1 MIAFLENVV
10 KDMLRLLAAVAF
22 IEGVIVLN
30 AGDIKGAI
38 VLMIAAVVGDI
49 VTKIQ

>member
-10 KDMLRLLAAVAF
+10 KDMLRLLAAIAF

-30 AGDIKGAI
+30 AGDIKGAF

-49 VTKIQ
+49 VSKIQ

>member
-22 IEGVIVLN
+22 IEAVITLN

-38 VLMIAAVVGDI
+38 VLMIAAVVGD
-49 VTKIQ
+49 VVSKIQ

>member
-1 MIAFLENVV
+1 MIGFLENVV
-10 KDMLRLLAAVAF
+10 KNMLRLLSAIAF

-30 AGDIKGAI
+30 AGDIKGAF

-49 VTKIQ
+49 VSKIQ

>member
-1 MIAFLENVV
+1 MIGFLENVV
-10 KDMLRLLAAVAF
+10 KDMLRLLSAIAF

-30 AGDIKGAI
+30 AGDIKGAF

-49 VTKIQ
+49 VSKIQ